1 MNLSRFGNIVDRLKL
16 WIRKQRGFLIRLVS
30 LITLHELLV
39 WMLCGRDVTAVL
51 LSPNA
56 NTPIHWALL
65 AVGVLGLRFLLFVVA
80 PARVVWLLTK

>member
-1 MNLSRFGNIVDRLKL
+1 MKLMFFGNIVDRLKL
-16 WIRKQRGFLIRLVS
+16 WSRKNRGFLTRLVA
-30 LITLHELLV
+30 LVVLHELLV